1 MTLVKP
7 NTQITVPYSNR
18 NAYYF
23 VPRATQ
29 HYTKSITSLNIF
41 TDRPFKN
48 IFKNLR
54 ASLVNSSLL
63 TRLIIRGR
71 GPRTTNINI
80 STTKNTKSL
89 NRFMKTVQIQT
100 SKLKKAIRKSIK
112 FTFIQKV
119 RDRERTFF
127 RRIDIASIN
136 TTKISKALF
145 KIVRSNLINSN
156 RINKT
161 KTTNIKANKINSNKI
176 NKQKQWYP
184 KIDEINS
191 NRINKQK
198 QWYPKIDNIQRISFT
213 KTKYVIL
220 RAVKVLMARLPK
232 QKNTTIKINT
242 IFSTKF
248 NKKAFKKP
256 IATQVVSATITR
268 ATSRRRGITSGITY
282 TIGSTRIQTL
292 HRKAIAIITNAFR
305 PNKSIKKSIS
315 ASNTNILSVARGNI
329 PWKFIFKI
337 ITKIVSFKD
346 QTIEIPGYA
355 IPDPDLR
362 DPNMLDSSTPSVEGT
377 IYGNPD
383 DDSFIE

>member
-337 ITKIVSFKD
+337 IT
-346 QTIEIPGYA
+346 
-355 IPDPDLR
+355 
-362 DPNMLDSSTPSVEGT
+362 
-377 IYGNPD
+377 
-383 DDSFIE
+383 